1 MPDRPNAITN
11 EIPIATPTE
20 LMGAFTEVTML
31 VAEQEQK
38 TQNFHSQMVI
48 KGIVAEL
55 IGKVEAIKKEF
66 GVDGGV
72 AVVTTEDGGDP
83 DYDRIINNK
92 LSEIRSGNK
101 RILLN

>member
-1 MPDRPNAITN
+1 MPDRPNEN

-20 LMGAFTEVTML
+20 LLGAFTEVTML

-72 AVVTTEDGGDP
+72 AVVTTDEGDP
-83 DYDRIINNK
+83 NFDNTAYTNN

>member
-1 MPDRPNAITN
+1 MPDNDNDITN

-20 LMGAFTEVTML
+20 LLGAFTEVTML

-48 KGIVAEL
+48 KGIVSEL
-55 IGKVEAIKKEF
+55 VGKIEQIKKEF

-72 AVVTTEDGGDP
+72 AVVTDDESDP
-83 DYDRIINNK
+83 DYNRIISNK

>member
-1 MPDRPNAITN
+1 MPTNEDITN

-20 LMGAFTEVTML
+20 LLGAFTEVTML

-72 AVVTTEDGGDP
+72 AVVTDDESDP
-83 DYDRIINNK
+83 DYNRIISNK

>member
-1 MPDRPNAITN
+1 MQDNDITN

-20 LMGAFTEVTML
+20 LLGAFTEVTML

-72 AVVTTEDGGDP
+72 AVVTDDENDP
-83 DYDRIINNK
+83 DYNKIINNN

>member
-1 MPDRPNAITN
+1 
-11 EIPIATPTE
+11 
-20 LMGAFTEVTML
+20 MGKI
-31 VAEQEQK
+31 EQ
-38 TQNFHSQMVI
+38 
-48 KGIVAEL
+48 
-55 IGKVEAIKKEF
+55 IKKEF

-72 AVVTTEDGGDP
+72 AVVTTEDEGDP

>member
-1 MPDRPNAITN
+1 MPDKPNDITN

-20 LMGAFTEVTML
+20 LLGAFTEVTML

-55 IGKVEAIKKEF
+55 IGKIEQIKKEF